1 VQEKLEEMVD
11 DRIET
16 IIAGGDLR
24 LTRKMLA
31 GVKIPVIEKR
41 VDVDGNP
48 EDIALKVVWAGRL
61 YRL

>member
-1 VQEKLEEMVD
+1 MDDQVEM
-11 DRIET
+11 
-16 IIAGGDLR
+16 IITGGDLS

-31 GVKIPVIEKR
+31 GTKVPVIEKR
-41 VDVDGNP
+41 VDVDGTP

>member
-1 VQEKLEEMVD
+1 VQEDPVEM
-11 DRIET
+11 
-16 IIAGGDLR
+16 IIAGGDLS

>member
-1 VQEKLEEMVD
+1 MMD
-11 DRIET
+11 DSVET
-16 IIAGGDLR
+16 IIAGGDLS
-24 LTRKMLA
+24 LTRKVLA
-31 GVKIPVIEKR
+31 GVKVPVIEKR